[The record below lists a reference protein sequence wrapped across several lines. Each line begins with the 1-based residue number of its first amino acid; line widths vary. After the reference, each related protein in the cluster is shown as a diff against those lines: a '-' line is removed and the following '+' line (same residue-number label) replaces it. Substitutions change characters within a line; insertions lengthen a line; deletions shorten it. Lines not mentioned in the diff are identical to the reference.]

1 MVPTV
6 LCRICGEKFYAT
18 AHERHAKFCEI
29 KKDSLQKKRR
39 ESKPFLNL
47 SQKLTDTIIKMK
59 SQASEFSS
67 EKGSSYRRM
76 SIVSSSSFYFLNK
89 VGTEVSDRRKSVVA
103 STFKS

>member
-18 AHERHAKFCEI
+18 AHERHAKFCEK

-67 EKGSSYRRM
+67 EKGSYRRM

-89 VGTEVSDRRKSVVA
+89 VGTEVSDRRKSVA
-103 STFKS
+103 STFKP